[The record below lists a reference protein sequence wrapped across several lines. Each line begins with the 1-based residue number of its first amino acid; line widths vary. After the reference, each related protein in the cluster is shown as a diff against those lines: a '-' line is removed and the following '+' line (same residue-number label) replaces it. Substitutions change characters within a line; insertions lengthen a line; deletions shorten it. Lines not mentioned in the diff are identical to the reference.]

1 MNKNLIKLIVC
12 MVVLSLLIPAT
23 CMGEEIVLKL
33 GTQAQASSDWIGY
46 LDRVNTRLGE
56 LSGGTMRIEIALGG
70 QLGSNA
76 EHWAQMNA
84 GQFTQSCIDTVK
96 ITDPV
101 RGSLGLRAQFQN
113 DLLAHASHG
122 DQEGKNHHTYDQLD

>member
-76 EHWAQMNA
+76 EHWAQMNSPSSA
-84 GQFTQSCIDTVK
+84 MV
-96 ITDPV
+96 
-101 RGSLGLRAQFQN
+101 LRWQR
-113 DLLAHASHG
+113 
-122 DQEGKNHHTYDQLD
+122 

>member
-1 MNKNLIKLIVC
+1 MNQNLIKLIVC
-12 MVVLSLLIPAT
+12 MVVLSLLIPVT

-76 EHWAQMNA
+76 EHWVRSTCLRRAVTRRLSRRA
-84 GQFTQSCIDTVK
+84 ARISILSTCRSCLTMW
-96 ITDPV
+96 IT
-101 RGSLGLRAQFQN
+101 GI
-113 DLLAHASHG
+113 AS
-122 DQEGKNHHTYDQLD
+122 